1 MKLLPKFLLFKYNTT
16 VRKENP
22 TLYRAVTSVSVR
34 AVRLARANE
43 QVPLD
48 EPLLISGW
56 LLPSVENMIL
66 ITLCVLLAVINY
78 GYAQNPNCDF
88 TQNVQAN
95 RMYYVY
101 SPGYPRNY
109 TPGVQCR
116 WIGICPAGYNCRL
129 DCPEVNLPQ
138 SNMCSMDRLLISRTG
153 DPQLSSAEYY
163 CGRGTLSSNMC
174 SMDRLLISRTGDPQL
189 SSAEYYC
196 GRGTL
201 SVTSVAQRLSIG
213 LISSYYSTG
222 GRFYCQLT
230 AQRAAVTPA
239 PCRCGYKKSNRIV
252 GGQETGVNEFPMMA
266 GVVYVDIRQIK
277 CGGVIISARHVLTA
291 AHCVIRR
298 TVNDI
303 AVVVGEHDVNT
314 GDSPA
319 TQGFRVIS
327 IRIHPLYNL
336 SNYDNDIAIL
346 TLQQDIVFSD
356 RVGPVC
362 LPFKFINNDFAGD
375 KVTVLGWGTLFP
387 GGPTSNVLQ
396 KVDLDVISQATCR
409 RSEALLTPRQMCTY
423 TPGKDSCQDD
433 SGGPLLYTDPSNGLL
448 YNVGLVSYGAFC
460 ASGSPAVNTRV
471 TSFLDWIVATTQ
483 MALYCKT
490 GLKRGWAVTSAW

>member
-1 MKLLPKFLLFKYNTT
+1 MMKEVTIEMTEDRYGA
-16 VRKENP
+16 RKLERR
-22 TLYRAVTSVSVR
+22 TY
-34 AVRLARANE
+34 
-43 QVPLD
+43 
-48 EPLLISGW
+48 
-56 LLPSVENMIL
+56 MIL
-66 ITLCVLLAVINY
+66 TTLCFLLAVINY
-78 GYAQNPNCDF
+78 GWAQNPNCDF

-95 RMYYVY
+95 RVYYVY

-153 DPQLSSAEYY
+153 DPQLSS
-163 CGRGTLSSNMC
+163 S
-174 SMDRLLISRTGDPQL
+174 
-189 SSAEYYC
+189 EYYC

-213 LISSYYSTG
+213 FISSNYSPG
-222 GRFYCQLT
+222 GRFYCRLT
-230 AQRAAVTPA
+230 AQRAAVTPT

-266 GVVYVDIRQIK
+266 GVVYADIRQIK

-319 TQGFRVIS
+319 TQGFRVVD

-362 LPFKFINNDFAGD
+362 LPFKFINNNFAGD
-375 KVTVLGWGTLFP
+375 KVTVLAGQLSPF
-387 GGPTSNVLQ
+387 NLLQ
-396 KVDLDVISQATCR
+396 RPYSELMMYKDVCS
-409 RSEALLTPRQMCTY
+409 
-423 TPGKDSCQDD
+423 QDD

-448 YNVGLVSYGAFC
+448 YGVGLVSYGTFC

-471 TSFLDWIVATTQ
+471 TLFLDWIVATTQ
-483 MALYCKT
+483 ADFC
-490 GLKRGWAVTSAW
+490 RI

>member
-1 MKLLPKFLLFKYNTT
+1 
-16 VRKENP
+16 
-22 TLYRAVTSVSVR
+22 
-34 AVRLARANE
+34 
-43 QVPLD
+43 
-48 EPLLISGW
+48 
-56 LLPSVENMIL
+56 MIFT
-66 ITLCVLLAVINY
+66 TLCFLLAVVNN
-78 GYAQNPNCDF
+78 GRTQNPNCDF
-88 TQNVQAN
+88 TQNVEPN
-95 RMYYVY
+95 RVYYVY

-116 WIGICPAGYNCRL
+116 WIGICPTGYNCKL
-129 DCPEVNLPQ
+129 DCPEINLPQ

-153 DPQLSSAEYY
+153 DPQLSS
-163 CGRGTLSSNMC
+163 S
-174 SMDRLLISRTGDPQL
+174 
-189 SSAEYYC
+189 EYYC

-201 SVTSVAQRLSIG
+201 SVTSVAQRISIG
-213 LISSYYSTG
+213 LISSYYSSG

-230 AQRAAVTPA
+230 AQQAAITPT

-277 CGGVIISARHVLTA
+277 CGGVIISARHILTA

-303 AVVVGEHDVNT
+303 AVVVGEHDVNV

-319 TQGFRVIS
+319 TQGFRVID

-336 SNYDNDIAIL
+336 STYDNDIAIL
-346 TLQQDIVFSD
+346 TLQQDIAFSD

-362 LPFKFINNDFAGD
+362 LPFKFLNNNFAGN

-409 RSEALLTPRQMCTY
+409 RTEPLLTPRQMCTY

-448 YNVGLVSYGAFC
+448 YSVGLVSYGAFC

-483 MALYCKT
+483 ADFC
-490 GLKRGWAVTSAW
+490 RI